1 MAGFRFVLLGA
12 GFFARKWLEVI
23 ATRADVEVVGIATR
37 SAARADELK
46 RDFALPGAIVY
57 PEWETAAARGGADGA
72 LITLPQML
80 HPEAAIRALRAGLH
94 VFVEKP
100 LSVDIAG
107 ARAVYDET
115 VRHPAQVVMVNQN
128 YRWRPHVQAFRR
140 GIRDGC
146 IGRVGQLMI
155 EVRQQI
161 RRKTTDAWR
170 EAMPEPFLLDFAIHH
185 FDLMRY
191 LTGDE
196 AVRVIGQSFRP
207 SWSWYAGNAAA
218 GAIVTLR
225 GGAVVSYAG
234 TMVSLGLET
243 PQEGLVTAIGGKGTL
258 CLDGESQ
265 VRLLGQ
271 DQPRLLPQEPLPGGE
286 LGYSLA
292 EFLAAVREKRRPAT
306 CVVEHIKSLAL
317 TIAAVESSRRG
328 RAVEVV
334 ELTDFLPK

>member
-46 RDFALPGAIVY
+46 RDFALPGAAVY

-328 RAVEVV
+328 RAVEVA